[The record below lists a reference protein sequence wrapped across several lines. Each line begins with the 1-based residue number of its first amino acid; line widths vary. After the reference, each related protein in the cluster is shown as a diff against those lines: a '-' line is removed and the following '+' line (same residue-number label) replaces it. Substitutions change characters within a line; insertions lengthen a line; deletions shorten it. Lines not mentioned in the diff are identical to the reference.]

1 MVTVVDSLQEC
12 NKVDTIYRQLLTER
26 TLNNMPDI
34 DIPSILIR
42 IKPSEVAISKVE
54 VSNLI
59 SKKALNYVM
68 NDSENFAH
76 KHSS

>member
-34 DIPSILIR
+34 EIPSILIR